1 MAEKIATRKAYGEAL
16 VEYAEE
22 YPELVVLEADLAE
35 ATMTK
40 FFRDKFPQRFFEMG
54 IAECNMQGVAAG
66 MASCGLKP
74 FTNTFAMFA
83 AGRSW
88 EQVRNTIAYPG
99 MNVKVIGSHG
109 GLSVGEA
116 GATHQCIEDFATMRS
131 IPGMLVLC
139 PCDGYEMRCA
149 TKALLDYEGPAY
161 MRLGRLAVEIVS
173 DKIEG
178 YEFKLGKGC
187 VFREGSDVTMI
198 ANGLMVQSALLA
210 ADMLAKENISAR
222 VVNMHTIK
230 PIDEELVLKCAK
242 ETGAILTCEEHSI
255 IGGLGSAV
263 SEYLSGVFPIPVMR
277 VGVNDEFGRSGKADQ
292 VMEAYGLSAENIV
305 ARAKELVY
313 IKNSLI

>member
-99 MNVKVIGSHG
+99 LNVKVIGSHG
-109 GLSVGEA
+109 GLSVGED

-161 MRLGRLAVEIVS
+161 MRLGRIAVEIVS

-242 ETGAILTCEEHSI
+242 ETRAILTCEEHSI

-305 ARAKELVY
+305 ARAKELIY

>member
-109 GLSVGEA
+109 GLSVGED

-242 ETGAILTCEEHSI
+242 ETRAILTCEEHSI

-305 ARAKELVY
+305 ARAKKLIY

>member
-1 MAEKIATRKAYGEAL
+1 
-16 VEYAEE
+16 
-22 YPELVVLEADLAE
+22 
-35 ATMTK
+35 
-40 FFRDKFPQRFFEMG
+40 MG

-99 MNVKVIGSHG
+99 LNVKVIGSHG
-109 GLSVGEA
+109 GLSVGED

-263 SEYLSGVFPIPVMR
+263 SEYLSGVLPIPVMR

-305 ARAKELVY
+305 ARAKELIY

>member
-109 GLSVGEA
+109 GLSVGED

-242 ETGAILTCEEHSI
+242 ETRAILTCEEHSI

-305 ARAKELVY
+305 ARAKELIY

>member
-109 GLSVGEA
+109 GLSVGED

-161 MRLGRLAVEIVS
+161 MRLGRIAVEIVS

-242 ETGAILTCEEHSI
+242 ETRAILTCEEHSI

-305 ARAKELVY
+305 ARAKELIY

>member
-40 FFRDKFPQRFFEMG
+40 FFRDKFPQRFLEMG

-109 GLSVGEA
+109 GLSVGED

>member
-1 MAEKIATRKAYGEAL
+1 
-16 VEYAEE
+16 
-22 YPELVVLEADLAE
+22 
-35 ATMTK
+35 
-40 FFRDKFPQRFFEMG
+40 
-54 IAECNMQGVAAG
+54 
-66 MASCGLKP
+66 
-74 FTNTFAMFA
+74 
-83 AGRSW
+83 
-88 EQVRNTIAYPG
+88 
-99 MNVKVIGSHG
+99 
-109 GLSVGEA
+109 
-116 GATHQCIEDFATMRS
+116 MRS

-187 VFREGSDVTMI
+187 VFREGNDVTMI